1 MDAKTKVFKMYTEF
15 KRYGRLPD
23 QDKITTENQFNLVAL
38 MREIVRPI
46 SKDIEEKSSAAISGS
61 TSADV
66 ATPRMR
72 PRNMETP
79 RTLAS
84 TLKTPSD
91 EALAKRIDSRKART
105 VELNG
110 RCFNEWQLYTDMRMA
125 QRSRPRIDAFI
136 KNIDQQVSMDWVHA
150 WASTVT
156 PTPNTAEVLNKFQ
169 TLRGSSTH
177 EHIVSNS
184 VTEFVCVLHRAAFDP
199 PQKITTF
206 SWTHDS
212 KHAVHLQKL
221 GKQLKIIFDENT
233 VMGGIGAMAIV
244 CSIGLPLHELFKPS
258 DFMEKMKSYRFKKLS
273 TNALVKVALRGLVT
287 IDKINNEVE
296 ANQLLKAYEQK
307 EEFFAKHDYVAK
319 DASQATLDM
328 FVFKNWYSYPTKTE
342 IECIFKRTSVNIGE
356 WCTVK

>member
-1 MDAKTKVFKMYTEF
+1 MYTEF

-23 QDKITTENQFNLVAL
+23 EDKITTENEFNLVAL
-38 MREIVRPI
+38 MREIVRPV
-46 SKDIEEKSSAAISGS
+46 SKDIEEKSIEEKSSA
-61 TSADV
+61 
-66 ATPRMR
+66 ATPRIR
-72 PRNMETP
+72 PHNVETP

-84 TLKTPSD
+84 SLRTPSE
-91 EALAKRIDSRKART
+91 EAVTRRIGARKLKAY
-105 VELNG
+105 ELNAICLNG
-110 RCFNEWQLYTDMRMA
+110 WQLYTDMLMA

-156 PTPNTAEVLNKFQ
+156 PNTAEVLNKFQ

-184 VTEFVCVLHRAAFDP
+184 VTDFVCVLHRAAFDP

-233 VMGGIGAMAIV
+233 VIGGIRAMAVV
-244 CSIGLPLHELFKPS
+244 CSIGLPLHELFKPV

-273 TNALVKVALRGLVT
+273 MNALVKVALRDLVT
-287 IDKINNEVE
+287 IDKINNFVE

-307 EEFFAKHDYVAK
+307 EEFFAKHDYVVK
-319 DASQATLDM
+319 DVSQAALDM

-356 WCTVK
+356 WCTAE

>member
-46 SKDIEEKSSAAISGS
+46 SKDIEEKSSAAITES
-61 TSADV
+61 TSADA

-72 PRNMETP
+72 PHNVETP

-91 EALAKRIDSRKART
+91 EALAKRIDARKAIAA
-105 VELNG
+105 EFNA
-110 RCFNEWQLYTDMRMA
+110 RCLNEWQLYTDMRMA

-184 VTEFVCVLHRAAFDP
+184 VTDFVCVLHRAAFDP

-233 VMGGIGAMAIV
+233 VIGGIRAMAIV

-273 TNALVKVALRGLVT
+273 MNALVKVSLRDLVT

-328 FVFKNWYSYPTKTE
+328 FVFKNWYSYPTKAE